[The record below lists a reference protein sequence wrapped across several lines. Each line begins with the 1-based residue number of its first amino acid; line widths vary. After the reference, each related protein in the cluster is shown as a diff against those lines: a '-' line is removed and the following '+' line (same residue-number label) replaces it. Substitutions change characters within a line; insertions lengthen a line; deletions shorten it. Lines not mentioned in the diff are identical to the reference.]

1 MADLDILM
9 RGTTWNTVAGE
20 NAGSQSVTVDDVEV
34 GDYILAAASVDY
46 VPATNPSSVSCPI
59 VASWTELAYGTDPT
73 TGSTRNMQV
82 RVWLGRV
89 TTAPTT
95 TASRTVN
102 VTQTGT
108 SGQTVIARGL
118 YGGSSNATIARD
130 GTAAAIADRATP
142 FTHPTITP
150 AGTRDLLLVFYAGIR
165 FVSSGPTLVGP
176 SGMTSTGAAVG
187 AYHRSILCIEQ
198 RTTNSATGT
207 RDVTNTNV
215 SGTALAGGTG
225 VRFLLRS
232 QGDLD
237 PTGPEPGRGLLA
249 A

>member
-9 RGTTWNTVAGE
+9 RGTAWNTVGGE
-20 NAGSQSVTVDDVEV
+20 NAGSQSVAVDDVAL
-34 GDYILAAASVDY
+34 GDYVMAAASVDY

-59 VASWTELAYGTDPT
+59 IPSWTELAYGTDPT
-73 TGSTRNMQV
+73 SGSSRNMQV

-89 TTAPTT
+89 TTAPTDLS
-95 TASRTVN
+95 SRTVT
-102 VTQTGT
+102 VTQTAT
-108 SGQTVIARGL
+108 SGQTIVARAL
-118 YGGSSNATIARD
+118 YGGSSNAVIARD
-130 GTAAAIADRATP
+130 GTAAAIVDRATP
-142 FTHPTITP
+142 YTHTTITP
-150 AGTRDLLLVFYAGIR
+150 TGTRDLLVVFYAGIR
-165 FVSSGPTLVGP
+165 FTSSGPTLVGP
-176 SGMTSTGAAVG
+176 SGMTATGAAVG
-187 AYHRSILCIEQ
+187 AYHRSILCTEQ
-198 RTTNSATGT
+198 RTTNAATGT